1 MKLITKSLGET
12 FRLPILFPVALAQCH
27 SDSFEF
33 LLIPQDASAS
43 GRQVGAGGGD
53 GEDAGLFCDEF
64 GWLDAE
70 CEDVQCFDVG
80 GGDDGHRDVQV
91 VCGGLDA
98 GFVCFQRDGADT
110 FKRERV

>member
-1 MKLITKSLGET
+1 MITKSSGET
-12 FRLPILFPVALAQCH
+12 FRPPILFPVALAQCH

-43 GRQVGAGGGD
+43 GRQVGAGCGD

-80 GGDDGHRDVQV
+80 GGDDLYRDAEVT
-91 VCGGLDA
+91 GGGEDA
-98 GFVCFQRDGADT
+98 GFFGFQRDGADT